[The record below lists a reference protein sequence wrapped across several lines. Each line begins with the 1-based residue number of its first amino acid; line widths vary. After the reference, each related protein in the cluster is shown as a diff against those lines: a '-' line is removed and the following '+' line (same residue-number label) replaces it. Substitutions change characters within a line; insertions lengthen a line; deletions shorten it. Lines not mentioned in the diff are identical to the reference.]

1 MSYYGSDIYDEIDS
15 RIDAEE
21 RKESRLKRD
30 ISSFENKIGRLQ
42 TDRVETYRNLAN
54 VYLEELTAEGIDDI
68 DQKVEELERAEE
80 QVRNLYLEKQAARQ
94 KIEKDM
100 LSSHQTKKN
109 LQLKLK
115 EQSTVLH
122 EKSKLREQVQNAVVE
137 ELDKNKTYVNMVF
150 DAEKAEQSYDRSVQ
164 RLDKWKEKVEAK
176 KKVFENNKVFKYL
189 YFKRQFGSA
198 EYKGKGL
205 LKKGD
210 EWLAN
215 KVGLKDADG
224 NKITF
229 DQAKKSYERLI
240 NIPKTLEEATNNRKE
255 YRDNFI
261 TKLNE
266 YEKEVSDKHGL
277 TNILVEMDDLTNKRN
292 DVIAKITHEDNLYRE
307 YADQR
312 EKLQDTKGA
321 YFGRAL
327 ETLKKVLGSYEL
339 EKLREIAEQTPTRK
353 DDMLVE
359 KIYDINE
366 TIGDY
371 RQQSKTLVEKRRE
384 LSSNISGLKDVLD
397 DFEDYDYD
405 ASRSRFESDLDIERE
420 MDRYMADRITKR
432 QLWNKIDNA
441 QYFKSTSSSSS
452 SWNTSTSTTIFSSP
466 GMGGSNIGFG
476 GGGGGGSIGGWG
488 GGGGGGSVGGW

>member
-1 MSYYGSDIYDEIDS
+1 
-15 RIDAEE
+15 
-21 RKESRLKRD
+21 
-30 ISSFENKIGRLQ
+30 
-42 TDRVETYRNLAN
+42 
-54 VYLEELTAEGIDDI
+54 
-68 DQKVEELERAEE
+68 
-80 QVRNLYLEKQAARQ
+80 
-94 KIEKDM
+94 
-100 LSSHQTKKN
+100 
-109 LQLKLK
+109 
-115 EQSTVLH
+115 
-122 EKSKLREQVQNAVVE
+122 
-137 ELDKNKTYVNMVF
+137 
-150 DAEKAEQSYDRSVQ
+150 
-164 RLDKWKEKVEAK
+164 
-176 KKVFENNKVFKYL
+176 
-189 YFKRQFGSA
+189 
-198 EYKGKGL
+198 
-205 LKKGD
+205 
-210 EWLAN
+210 
-215 KVGLKDADG
+215 
-224 NKITF
+224 
-229 DQAKKSYERLI
+229 
-240 NIPKTLEEATNNRKE
+240 
-255 YRDNFI
+255 
-261 TKLNE
+261 
-266 YEKEVSDKHGL
+266 
-277 TNILVEMDDLTNKRN
+277 MDDLTNKRN